1 MFKKAS
7 SHLKGLATGFLNNA
21 INNSL
26 SGFSSNLSSALSG
39 SQAKV
44 ASQLLKKSPLETR
57 DPMDAINADPLS
69 FSYVQYPIDLTNFET
84 GHYML
89 FYSIANDFGSGSN
102 IDFEA
107 AKRVGQVI
115 GVDDG
120 NTLGIDN
127 LRQLKSASGQ
137 TLSPV
142 TTENS
147 VLSSFPQNTRVTSAI
162 ALYMP
167 PGIKVSYGMDYSTED
182 TGLAGTIANAL
193 GRATSANNT
202 AEQVGAV
209 VAGVKGAAVDYGKKL
224 VGEITAG
231 LEMGDP
237 VKLAS
242 KAVGIA
248 INPHEEQFF
257 NKPNF
262 RSFTYTFN
270 FWPRSPE
277 EVKKVDDI
285 IFLFKYH
292 AHPELDMNSE
302 TGGRYFR
309 VPSEFEIHYAYLD
322 RENEYLNKISKCV
335 LKTVDVEY
343 GPSEQFSTFEGLN
356 DPKGAPPVT
365 YQLSLTFE
373 ETQFLTKKQILA
385 GY

>member
-7 SHLKGLATGFLNNA
+7 SHLKSLATGFLSNALNNG
-21 INNSL
+21 ITGFT
-26 SGFSSNLSSALSG
+26 SGLSSSLSG

-102 IDFEA
+102 LDFKA
-107 AKRVGQVI
+107 ASRVGQVTGTEGGI
-115 GVDDG
+115 V
-120 NTLGIDN
+120 IDN
-127 LRQLKSASGQ
+127 LRQLKNSSGGQ
-137 TLSPV
+137 LPPV
-142 TTENS
+142 KTENS
-147 VLSSFPQNTRVTSAI
+147 VLSSFPQNTRVTSAV

-167 PGIKVSYGMDYSTED
+167 PGLKVSYGMDYATED
-182 TGLAGTIANAL
+182 TGLAGTVANAL
-193 GRATSANNT
+193 GRASSAANTS
-202 AEQVGAV
+202 EQVGAV
-209 VAGVKGAAVDYGKKL
+209 VSGVKGAAVDYGKKL
-224 VGEITAG
+224 VGEITGG

-237 VKLAS
+237 IKLAS
-242 KAVGIA
+242 KAFGVA
-248 INPHEEQFF
+248 INPHQEQFF

-262 RSFTYTFN
+262 RSFTYEFN

-277 EVKKVDDI
+277 EVKKVNDI

-309 VPSEFEIHYAYLD
+309 VPSEYEIHYAYLD
-322 RENEYLNKISKCV
+322 KENEYLNKISKCV
-335 LKTVDVEY
+335 LKSIDVEY
-343 GPSEQFSTFEGLN
+343 GPSEQFSTFEA
-356 DPKGAPPVT
+356 DSVGASPVT
-365 YQLSLTFE
+365 YKMSLTFE